1 MAMDEGT
8 DGVPMWKS
16 LGYEDLTA
24 AAAAAIAEYEGSKN
38 DEEERW

>member
-8 DGVPMWKS
+8 DEVPMWKS
-16 LGYEDLTA
+16 LGYEDLT
-24 AAAAAIAEYEGSKN
+24 AAAAIAEYEGSKN